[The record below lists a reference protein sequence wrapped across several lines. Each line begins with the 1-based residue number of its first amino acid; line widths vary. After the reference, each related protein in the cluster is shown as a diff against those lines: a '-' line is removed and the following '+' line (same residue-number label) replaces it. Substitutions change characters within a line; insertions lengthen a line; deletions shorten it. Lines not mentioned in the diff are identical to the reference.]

1 VIINHQKLK
10 RTLAKQVPPVLS
22 KKIFNNLE
30 KEFERAKQKLLQDF
44 ENHAVSKELDGREGA
59 SNISNTLGGE
69 GNLYSFIGFSGEDAL
84 SQLRDLLTDGIKIIN
99 KTTDGN
105 NLTFSIKI
113 AIPTTDAIASATPMP
128 WAPGISWAEGIE
140 KGISGL
146 GNFLN
151 KRTSASR
158 SGRGIQLD
166 YKVRG
171 ETFSG
176 VPYLTKILEDFIS
189 ELTKLK

>member
-1 VIINHQKLK
+1 MIINHQKLK

>member
-1 VIINHQKLK
+1 MIINHQKLK
-10 RTLAKQVPPVLS
+10 RTLAKQVPPAI
-22 KKIFNNLE
+22 KNKIFKDLE

-59 SNISNTLGGE
+59 SNLSNTLGGE

-84 SQLRDLLTDGIKIIN
+84 AALRDLLRDGIKITN
-99 KTTDGN
+99 KTTDAK
-105 NLTFSIKI
+105 NLVFSIKI
-113 AIPTTDAIASATPMP
+113 AVPSTDAIAAATPMP
-128 WAPGISWAEGIE
+128 WAPGLSWAEGIE
-140 KGISGL
+140 RGISGL

-151 KRTSASR
+151 KKTSASR
-158 SGRGIQLD
+158 SGRGIQID
-166 YKVRG
+166 FNVR
-171 ETFSG
+171 TQTYSG